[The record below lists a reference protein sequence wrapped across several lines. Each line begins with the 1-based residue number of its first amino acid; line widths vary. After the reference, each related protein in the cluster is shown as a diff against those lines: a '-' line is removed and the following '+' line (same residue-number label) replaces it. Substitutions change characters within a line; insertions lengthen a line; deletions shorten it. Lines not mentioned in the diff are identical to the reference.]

1 MKKENL
7 LMMSKITSK
16 PHGPHVLETT
26 SAQYGKK
33 RRPYREH
40 QCGTSKITSECQV
53 RELLQL

>member
-1 MKKENL
+1 
-7 LMMSKITSK
+7 MMSKIISK
-16 PHGPHVLETT
+16 PHGPHMLETT
-26 SAQYGKK
+26 PAQYGKK